1 MDLLK
6 YLEPMKNLP
15 ERFSNL
21 AFWRG
26 VRKLKNE
33 VVNAFEYLDGWGKN
47 VEHDIHSLQNI
58 KISTYHS
65 PMLDNDDPNF
75 LQKLSL
81 SFDSANHT
89 CSLTLDGFTISKKAN
104 QIVIPL
110 AINFNVITG
119 NSSIGD
125 EISLPIIWNTVSSS
139 NPTSVEFGY
148 MKTADAP
155 CYSNYQSPFRGK
167 NYYVYGYILQYPE

>member
-6 YLEPMKNLP
+6 YLAPMKNMP

-26 VRKLKNE
+26 VRKLKDE
-33 VVNAFEYLDGWGKN
+33 VVNAFEYLDSWGKN
-47 VEHDIHSLQNI
+47 VEHDINSLQNI

-65 PMLDNDDPNF
+65 PMLDVDAPNF

-89 CSLTLDGFTISKKAN
+89 CSLLLDGFTISKKAN

-110 AINFNVITG
+110 AITFNVITG
-119 NSSIGD
+119 NSSMGD
-125 EISLPIIWNTVSSS
+125 EISLPIVWGPISTSS
-139 NPTSVEFGY
+139 PTSVEFSY
-148 MKTADAP
+148 IKTAVVP

-167 NYYVYGYILQYPE
+167 NYYVSGYILEYPE